1 MSALLESMLAGSR
14 SDEKGQG
21 TVEYVLVVL
30 AAAAMAS
37 VLLAWVGKSSL
48 IPTFFNS
55 VIRFV
60 TGSVG

>member
-1 MSALLESMLAGSR
+1 MGALIEMILTGLES
-14 SDEKGQG
+14 DEHGQG

-48 IPTFFNS
+48 IPAFFNT

-60 TGSVG
+60 TGSVI